1 MYKKIFFVILI
12 STLLIFSAF
21 SPVNKYIRKA
31 GKSIDRGNISQG
43 KQYYLKALAKDAE
56 NYKANLGL
64 GLLYSECIEDY
75 SSALPYLE
83 KALLKTPHD
92 TLADLTFALAKCYQ
106 YHAQFTKAL
115 AFYNK
120 LSNVISFEDDAK
132 DFKQELAKRKIDCEY
147 ALKNYNTSKI
157 NANVDLYI
165 VNLGKTINTDA
176 PEYVPVLNLQNE
188 LIFTSKRKDDKKEII
203 NTLNAKYFE
212 SMYISKY
219 ANGKY
224 ENVRRY
230 TVPDLYLKSKYKKG
244 NESIISLS
252 GDGKKLYVYR
262 NTKIYETTI
271 DELDKHQPKRLTPT
285 INFDFY
291 QNHAFLTKDG
301 NTLYFTSESD
311 KGLGGNDIYKT
322 TKIKEG
328 EWSVPENLGASI
340 NTSYDEDAPFLSN
353 DEKTLYFSSKGYE
366 GFGNYDIFKSTLV
379 DGKWTSPQNLG
390 QPINST
396 GDDVFLIQSKNQS
409 TGYYSSS
416 RMGGFG
422 DMDIYKV
429 NYLNTIDKAC
439 PPTSNTA
446 VSIITNANSVEIK
459 LPQNYTAIAYEWQVN
474 AENIENNKPSL
485 NYFEGKAISV
495 YTITTKVIA
504 YCDTCLEPIVACN
517 SITNTF
523 GTKKTDT
530 LAVATNTTNAT
541 NTLVDLQKYNGEL
554 STQQLVALGFDITPI
569 LFDFNKNNINSTA
582 QTILKTNTT
591 ILNKNPSL
599 SIQIIGYT
607 DARGTE
613 PYNFKLSASRA
624 QSVKHYLLKNN
635 VDKQQIKKLVAKGD
649 SDLVNNCS
657 KQKPCTNEQQ
667 QQNRRVIFKVFN
679 TTK

>member
-1 MYKKIFFVILI
+1 MYKKIFSLILVSILFVFCGFGPI
-12 STLLIFSAF
+12 
-21 SPVNKYIRKA
+21 NKYIRKA

-56 NYKANLGL
+56 NYKANLGM
-64 GLLYSECIEDY
+64 GLLLSECLEDY
-75 SSALPYLE
+75 THALPYLE
-83 KALLKTPHD
+83 KALSKITHD
-92 TLADLTFALAKCYQ
+92 TIADLTFALAKCYQ
-106 YHAQFTKAL
+106 YNTQFTKAL
-115 AFYNK
+115 TFYNK
-120 LSNVISFEDDAK
+120 LNNVVSFEDDAK

-147 ALKNYNTSKI
+147 ALKNYDNTKI
-157 NANVDLYI
+157 NATADLYI
-165 VNLGKTINTDA
+165 VNLGKTINTEA

-219 ANGKY
+219 TNGKF

-252 GDGKKLYVYR
+252 GDGKKIYVFR

-271 DELDKHQPKRLTPT
+271 DELDKLQPKRLTPT
-285 INFDFY
+285 INFDYY

-322 TKIKEG
+322 TKVKDG
-328 EWSVPENLGASI
+328 EWSAPENLGANI

-353 DEKTLYFSSKGYE
+353 DEKTLYFSSKGYQ
-366 GFGNYDIFKSTLV
+366 GFGNYDVFKSTLV

-396 GDDVFLIQSKNQS
+396 GDDIFLIQSKNQS
-409 TGYYSSS
+409 AGYYSSS

-429 NYLNTIDKAC
+429 NYLNNIDKTC
-439 PPTSNTA
+439 PTISNTA
-446 VSIITNANSVEIK
+446 VSIIVNTNTIELK
-459 LPQNYTAIAYEWQVN
+459 LPHNYTAIAYEWQVN
-474 AENIENNKPSL
+474 AENIDNNKSIL
-485 NYFEGKAISV
+485 NYFEGKAINA
-495 YTITTKVIA
+495 YTVTTKTIA
-504 YCDTCLEPIVACN
+504 YCDTCLEPMVACN
-517 SITNTF
+517 TIVNTF
-523 GTKKTDT
+523 GTKNIDT
-530 LAVATNTTNAT
+530 IAVATNTLN
-541 NTLVDLQKYNGEL
+541 NSIDLKNYNGEL
-554 STQQLVALGFDITPI
+554 SAQQLTALGFNINPI
-569 LFDFNKNNINSTA
+569 LFDFNKDNINATA
-582 QTILKTNTT
+582 KT
-591 ILNKNPSL
+591 ILNTNQAVLLKYPSL

-613 PYNFKLSASRA
+613 SYNYKLSNARA
-624 QSVKHYLLKNN
+624 QSVKKYLLKNN
-635 VDKQQIKKLVAKGD
+635 IAKSQIKKVVAKGD
-649 SDLVNNCS
+649 SDLVNNCNKQNPCS
-657 KQKPCTNEQQ
+657 KEQQ

-679 TTK
+679 TIK